1 MRGLFLV
8 PAVAV
13 PVGVCLVRF
22 GGWRGEVGAP
32 QSAEGCH
39 SASHLAQF
47 SKATDPEEFIKIKIA
62 RIGLCRRSRSAEKMQ
77 LCAVGEDDF
86 IAPFQL
92 HINFSRGLLN
102 NAFKLERLTTRR
114 RQKIWLRW

>member
-47 SKATDPEEFIKIKIA
+47 SKATDPEKFIKIKIA
-62 RIGLCRRSRSAEKMQ
+62 RIGLCRRSRSTRK
-77 LCAVGEDDF
+77 CSS
-86 IAPFQL
+86 AP
-92 HINFSRGLLN
+92 
-102 NAFKLERLTTRR
+102 LERMILSPPFSSTSTSAAAF
-114 RQKIWLRW
+114 